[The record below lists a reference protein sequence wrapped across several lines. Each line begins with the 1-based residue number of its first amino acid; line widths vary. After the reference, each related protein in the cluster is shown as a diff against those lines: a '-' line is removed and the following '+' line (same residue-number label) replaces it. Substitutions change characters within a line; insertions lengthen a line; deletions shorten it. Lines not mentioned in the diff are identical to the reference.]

1 MKLSLN
7 RIRCIRA
14 LTLSLMMIGF
24 SLSAFSA
31 KQNFDDNQNPKTTP
45 KIKLFPN
52 PASQI
57 LNVQLPEDVKAAELS
72 ISNMFGQELLKTN
85 IITGAI
91 FAVNLDNLVD
101 GIYLVSIT
109 TDGRTAKYKLVVRR

>member
-1 MKLSLN
+1 MKISLN
-7 RIRCIRA
+7 SIACKRLAFAILLSMTFSTA
-14 LTLSLMMIGF
+14 STLFANTGNEDGKEPI
-24 SLSAFSA
+24 
-31 KQNFDDNQNPKTTP
+31 PEV
-45 KIKLFPN
+45 KLFPN

-57 LNVQLPEDVKAAELS
+57 LNVQLPDNVTGGELS
-72 ISNMFGQELLKTN
+72 ISSMFGQELVKTN

-91 FAVNLDNLVD
+91 FAVNLDNLID